1 MTRPPTAAITG
12 VGCNVRRIREAY
24 AIRSLAQHTRDAGW
38 RNAAEIGAELRI
50 HFTTVKRFA
59 REGVLNAKR
68 VNDKGEILFE
78 PLSGPL
84 PIPRRGKRLRDCRR
98 YPKLT
103 PHMRKEVQ
111 YEA

>member
-1 MTRPPTAAITG
+1 MMQATDLRYGDDSAEPGWLDGA
-12 VGCNVRRIREAY
+12 
-24 AIRSLAQHTRDAGW
+24 RDGGILIERKMGAGSMVVVDIW
-38 RNAAEIGAELRI
+38 
-50 HFTTVKRFA
+50 VKRFA
-59 REGVLNAKR
+59 CEGLLNAKR

-84 PIPRRGKRLRDCRR
+84 PTSRRGKRLRDRRR